1 MGTRSFPKV
10 KTALRG
16 IFVSGTLCAL
26 TACGGGS
33 SQNAVTTSRTPPD
46 IGPTTTRFA
55 TGPIANACIQQ
66 DRREVTRARCGCA
79 QAAANLTLS
88 QAEQQRGVR
97 FFNDP
102 DLLQAV
108 KMSDTTANEAFW
120 DAWAQFSDTAETL
133 CKDA

>member
-1 MGTRSFPKV
+1 MGTRFFPTV
-10 KTALRG
+10 KTARLG
-16 IFVSGTLCAL
+16 ILLSVVVAAL
-26 TACGGGS
+26 SACGGAP
-33 SQNAVTTSRTPPD
+33 SQNIAATSRIPPD

-55 TGPIANACIQQ
+55 SGPIANACIQQ
-66 DRREVTRARCGCA
+66 KRREVTSARCGCA

-97 FFNDP
+97 FFNNP

-108 KMSDTTANEAFW
+108 KMSDSTANEVFW

-133 CKDA
+133 CKDV